1 MCDPASLT
9 NDEASS
15 HLATVDCTGVTTHG
29 ATCAVNRSA
38 GFAAGSVTCDPST
51 TPNYLVVAAVAVS

>member
-15 HLATVDCTGVTTHG
+15 RFATVDCTRATAHG
-29 ATCAVNRSA
+29 ATCAVTRSA
-38 GFAAGSVTCDPST
+38 GFAAGSVTCDT
-51 TPNYLVVAAVAVS
+51 TDGQFLVVAAVEVS